1 MFNRTILSYCIDSAY
16 FLELK
21 HAVTG
26 AQQCAQRCVEDH
38 DGEDGGIGDVM
49 GFRYGCD
56 AKCAW

>member
-38 DGEDGGIGDVM
+38 DGEDGGICDVM